1 MKHLLFLAIALLI
14 LAMPISAGGQRHRQT
29 IVEGKIT
36 VISVIFPSYDFVR
49 AIAGNRVNNILLT
62 APGAESH
69 TFEPSPRDII
79 NIRNSDLFIYTG
91 GESAVWMSRI
101 LEAAEISS
109 GRVRV
114 MEMLSL
120 VDPLVGSPCLAD
132 HHHHD
137 HHHHTH
143 HTHHD
148 HGHHTHHH
156 HGHHHTHHHHH
167 HHDDCDDYCVIAH
180 DQLEFDPHVWTSPRN
195 VRLIVAAIAE
205 TLSELDSANAYF
217 FRQNA
222 AAFIAQLD
230 EIDAAFQA
238 VVDGARRR
246 TIVVADR
253 FPFRYFV
260 HHYGLEYFAA
270 FDDCAAHAEPDAA
283 TIAFLINTIRS
294 ENIPVVFHIELGNE
308 RLANIIAEETGARAL
323 LLHSAHNL
331 SVRDFNNGVTFL
343 DVKRNNVEALRAALW

>member
-1 MKHLLFLAIALLI
+1 MKQIIFLTGILLI
-14 LAMPISAGGQRHRQT
+14 FAMPLNAGGQRQRHT

-49 AIAGNRVNNILLT
+49 AIAGDRVNNILLT

-101 LEAAEISS
+101 LEAAEVSS

-120 VDPLVGSPCLAD
+120 VDPLGGSACLG
-132 HHHHD
+132 D

-148 HGHHTHHH
+148 HHHHTHHH
-156 HGHHHTHHHHH
+156 HG
-167 HHDDCDDYCVIAH
+167 DDCDVYCDISHA
-180 DQLEFDPHVWTSPRN
+180 QLELDPHVWTSPRN
-195 VRLIVAAIAE
+195 ARLIVAAIAE
-205 TLSELDSANAYF
+205 ALSELDSANAYF
-217 FRQNA
+217 FWQNA

-238 VVDGARRR
+238 VVDGGRRR

-270 FDDCAAHAEPDAA
+270 FDGCSTHTEPDAA

-343 DVKRNNVEALRAALW
+343 DVQRNNIEALRAALW